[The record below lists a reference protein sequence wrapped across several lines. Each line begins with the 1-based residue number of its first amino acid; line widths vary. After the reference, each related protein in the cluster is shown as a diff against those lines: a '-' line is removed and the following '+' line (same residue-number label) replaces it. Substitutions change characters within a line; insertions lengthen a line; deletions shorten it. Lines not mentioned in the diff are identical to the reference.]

1 MEIEIAAILTI
12 AGKLELLEKLLDK
25 RIARAALDTV
35 SPALPLLEKVYAL
48 GEYKRLAANLAVM
61 EHRLRC
67 ALDEEEYAN
76 IVRAAKRFCGLRL
89 SGRAVKPALKKA
101 RQILTTLGIFAA
113 DLQAYKKL
121 PLYRSECMRIA
132 RAQRLAAEKTPRTEA
147 LPPAADAPRAQ
158 LPLFIG
164 RAHGA
169 ECAYCRGGRTAQA

>member
-12 AGKLELLEKLLDK
+12 AGKLELLEELLDK
-25 RIARAALDTV
+25 RMARAALDTV
-35 SPALPLLEKVYAL
+35 SPALPLLQKVYAL

-67 ALDEEEYAN
+67 ALREEECES
-76 IVRAAKRFCGLRL
+76 IMRAAKRFCGLRL

-101 RQILTTLGIFAA
+101 RQILTTLGVFAS
-113 DLQAYKKL
+113 DLEAYKKL

-132 RAQRLAAEKTPRTEA
+132 RAQRLAGRKEQSEGAPPCAQAPQAE
-147 LPPAADAPRAQ
+147 

-164 RAHGA
+164 RGHGG
-169 ECAYCRGGRTAQA
+169 EYAYCRGGRTAQA